1 MTRQGTPPSGL
12 TRGREGLGDD
22 FLRFCRAR
30 NLDSTF
36 AIKIQNCR
44 PRSGFIIEQFGRPYD
59 RLRARTAFAK
69 PRAPVEHKE

>member
-44 PRSGFIIEQFGRPYD
+44 PRSGFIIEQFRQTLRPAARKDRIRETAGSGR
-59 RLRARTAFAK
+59 T
-69 PRAPVEHKE
+69 